1 MAIVAIVGRPNVGKS
16 SLFNR
21 IAGRREA
28 IVDDQPGVTR
38 DRLYTRA
45 EWQGK
50 AFYLVDTGGMT
61 GSVGN
66 DLAGAVHRQ
75 VQAAIEES
83 NVLLFVVDGMDGS
96 TPLDEEIAQQLRK
109 TGKPVILVVN
119 KIDDA
124 IHENKV
130 YDLYALG
137 FEKVIGVSSSHGR
150 NIGDLLD
157 MILPYISETS
167 TSEEAH
173 EIRLAIVG
181 RPNVGKSTLL
191 NALAKTERALVE
203 DVPGTTRD
211 AIDTLVFCGGRPFR
225 VIDTAGLRKRSK
237 IRSNVE
243 FYSLVRTRE
252 AIDRSDVTILLMQ
265 KDPLCTDQD
274 KKIAA
279 HVVDKGKGL
288 LLAVNKWDLLS
299 KDPRSGDLIRRTVRE
314 EMPFVAFAPLLFLS
328 AKTGRG
334 LHKVPG
340 LVEKIVES
348 RKRVLPDE
356 LLGKIVRE
364 SFLFER
370 MPSDNKGKKL
380 SIFRC
385 TQTGTEPPH
394 FEFRVNDP
402 KIVTPYFERHVHN
415 ILRNI
420 ADFEGS
426 PLRITWKP
434 VSQKRNRSLR
444 P

>member
-1 MAIVAIVGRPNVGKS
+1 MAVVAIIGRPNVGKS

-61 GSVGN
+61 GSLRK
-66 DLAGAVHRQ
+66 DLAGAVYRQ
-75 VQAAIEES
+75 VQTAIEES
-83 NVLLFVVDGMDGS
+83 DVLLFVVDAMDGS
-96 TPLDEEIAQQLRK
+96 TPLDEEIALQLRK

-119 KIDDA
+119 KIDDVV
-124 IHENKV
+124 HEKWV
-130 YDLYALG
+130 YDLYSLG
-137 FEKVIGVSSSHGR
+137 FENVVGVSSSHGR

-157 MILPYISETS
+157 TILPYISETPI
-167 TSEEAH
+167 SEEAH
-173 EIRLAIVG
+173 EIKLALVG

-211 AIDTLVFCGGRPFR
+211 SIDTLVFFGEKPFR
-225 VIDTAGLRKRSK
+225 IIDTAGLRKRSK
-237 IRSNVE
+237 IRSDVE
-243 FYSLVRTRE
+243 FYSLVRTQ
-252 AIDRSDVTILLMQ
+252 ASIDRSDITILLMQ
-265 KDPLCTDQD
+265 TDPLCTDQD

-279 HVVDKGKGL
+279 HVADKGKGL
-288 LLAVNKWDLLS
+288 LLVVNKWDLLS
-299 KDPRSGDLIRRTVRE
+299 KEPRSGDLIRRTVRE
-314 EMPFVAFAPLLFLS
+314 KMPFVDFAPLLFLS

-334 LHKVPG
+334 LQKVPE
-340 LVEKIVES
+340 LVEKTVEN

-370 MPSDNKGKKL
+370 MPSDNRGKKL
-380 SIFRC
+380 SIFKC
-385 TQTGTEPPH
+385 VQTGTEPPH

-402 KIVTPYFERHVHN
+402 KIVTTSFERHVHRF
-415 ILRNI
+415 LRNI

-426 PLRITWKP
+426 PLRVTWKT
-434 VSQKRNRSLR
+434 VSRKRTRSLR